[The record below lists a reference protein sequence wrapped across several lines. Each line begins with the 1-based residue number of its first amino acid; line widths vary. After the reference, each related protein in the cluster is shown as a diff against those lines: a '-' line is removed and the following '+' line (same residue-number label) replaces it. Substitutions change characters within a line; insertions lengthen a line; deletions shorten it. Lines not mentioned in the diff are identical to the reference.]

1 MKGKEKIVEEIFRK
15 SKKTIRSPVKMRQ
28 EGRMRDMFKEMRKKI
43 RKELTAIKKE
53 IREIAEGQRR

>member
-1 MKGKEKIVEEIFRK
+1 MKREEKIVEEIFRK

-28 EGRMRDMFKEMRKKI
+28 EGRRDMFKEMRKKI

-53 IREIAEGQRR
+53 IREVAEGQRR